1 MAINGAQLTSN
12 DINWPLFIA
21 EWLESLEKT
30 PKMFETFY
38 WRELQDRV
46 WVLTD
51 EFINIYGGKPW
62 WYLYVRIKN

>member
-30 PKMFETFY
+30 PKRLRRFI
-38 WRELQDRV
+38 
-46 WVLTD
+46 D
-51 EFINIYGGKPW
+51 ENCKIEFGF
-62 WYLYVRIKN
+62 